1 MLVIKKL
8 YGIIIHGAIIHVKV
22 AAYFAS
28 LEPAQPR
35 PQSGIAAFVPKPS
48 ALQAGKNDMPTLL
61 GADCHSLD
69 MRWVTDRWR
78 RVMMCGPNFHWI
90 LVAWRTTIIV

>member
-35 PQSGIAAFVPKPS
+35 PQSGTAAFVPKPS
-48 ALQAGKNDMPTLL
+48 ALQAGKNDMATLL
-61 GADCHSLD
+61 LVQTVIV
-69 MRWVTDRWR
+69 WI
-78 RVMMCGPNFHWI
+78 CGGLLI
-90 LVAWRTTIIV
+90 DGDGS